1 MSDGTFESAAVGLA
15 VALGCGMLIGL
26 ERERRKGS
34 GATREPAGIRSF
46 MLASLTG
53 ALAQNVREPGVVIA
67 GAVLIGAM
75 ALLAYWKSRSD
86 DPGLTTELALFATY
100 LIGVASVFSPALGAA
115 CGATV
120 AALLASREQLHRLS
134 TQLLSEQE
142 LKDLIM
148 LAGLAL
154 VVLPLV
160 PSGAQPWSGGI
171 DPRRLASLVVLILIL
186 QAAGHVATRWLGPRT
201 GLAASGFFSGFVSST
216 ATIASMGSRLR
227 GNVDQLRTHAGAGIM
242 SSAATWVQAW
252 LLATSLAPNTAGL
265 LLPIAATGGAVALAA
280 GALMAWHAPGSGS
293 SDAGARD
300 SALRLREA
308 FVVAALLSGV
318 AVLVSWAQA
327 AYGQTGLY
335 ASVALASAADAH
347 APVASGAALHAAGR
361 LDDVG
366 LVRCV
371 LLAIGVNTL
380 TRIVV
385 AVASGGRG
393 YGVLVALG
401 LLLGTSAATLVAWFT
416 GHL

>member
-1 MSDGTFESAAVGLA
+1 MSDGTFESAAIGLA

-53 ALAQNVREPGVVIA
+53 ALAQSVRQPGVVIA
-67 GAVLIGAM
+67 GAVLIGAL

-134 TQLLSEQE
+134 TQLLSERE
-142 LKDLIM
+142 LKDLIL

-171 DPRRLASLVVLILIL
+171 DPRRLASLVVLILVL
-186 QAAGHVATRWLGPRT
+186 QAAGHVATRWLGPRA

-227 GNVDQLRTHAGAGIM
+227 GAADQLRTHAGAGVM

-252 LLATSLAPNTAGL
+252 LLASSLAPAAAGL
-265 LLPIAATGGAVALAA
+265 LLPIAAAGALVALALG
-280 GALMAWHAPGSGS
+280 GALAWHAPGSGS
-293 SDAGARD
+293 SDAGPQD

-318 AVLVSWAQA
+318 AALVSWAQG
-327 AYGQTGLY
+327 AYGHVGLY
-335 ASVALASAADAH
+335 TSVALASTADAH
-347 APVASGAALHAAGR
+347 APVASGAALFAAGR

-371 LLAIGVNTL
+371 LLAIGVNTV
-380 TRIVV
+380 TRTIV
-385 AVASGGRG
+385 AVASGGRA
-393 YGVLVALG
+393 YGAVVGLCLVI
-401 LLLGTSAATLVAWFT
+401 GTSTAALVAWFT